1 MNDKPTEALQL
12 AEMPQVPVA
21 SLLQTI
27 IDKGATAESVGIV
40 ERLVNLH
47 EKMEQKNAE
56 KAFAAAFV
64 RLQADLPVIVAHTL
78 IPNRGKYER
87 FEDLMARVGPLLV
100 GHGFSVAFSQDVR
113 ENRILETC
121 HLSHIAGVTKS
132 NTFAVRTG
140 KADTD
145 TQADCKAATTAKR
158 NAFCNALN
166 LVIRQDVL
174 SGEEGDAALEGE
186 FITAEQVEYLKEQV
200 KETASNEAAFLRMAG
215 ADKFEEICNGSYP
228 VLVRALEGKKAK
240 RL

>member
-1 MNDKPTEALQL
+1 MNDNPTEALQL

-228 VLVRALEGKKAK
+228 VLVRALEAKKAK
-240 RL
+240 RP

>member
-1 MNDKPTEALQL
+1 
-12 AEMPQVPVA
+12 MPQVPVA

-228 VLVRALEGKKAK
+228 VLVRALEAKKAK
-240 RL
+240 RP